1 MVISFAASA
10 AEGPKEFKAGSFTFT
25 RPGDW
30 VWIQTSSSMR
40 AAQLAV
46 RDKESDQEVEVVFY
60 YFGPGNGGGTQ
71 ANVDRWLGQFQE
83 PKDQLKSKVE
93 DKRIEG
99 RKVTYAQAEGTYL
112 SGPPL
117 GQKTPKAG
125 FMLLG
130 AIMEDPRGNVFVKMT
145 GPAQLTK
152 DSAAAFKNMVETALA
167 DK

>member
-1 MVISFAASA
+1 
-10 AEGPKEFKAGSFTFT
+10 
-25 RPGDW
+25 
-30 VWIQTSSSMR
+30 
-40 AAQLAV
+40 
-46 RDKESDQEVEVVFY
+46 
-60 YFGPGNGGGTQ
+60 
-71 ANVDRWLGQFQE
+71 VDRWLGQFQE

-93 DKRIEG
+93 DQHIGG

-145 GPAQLTK
+145 GPAKLTK
-152 DSAAAFKNMVETALA
+152 DSAAAFRKMVEGALG
-167 DK
+167 KK